1 MVKVAIFILSAFVS
15 EKQSRIE
22 AMAGPKIGISAEDWV
37 KHWDTDFAEFSH
49 QSHGHEHQDHHH
61 HHNHHHHGHHH
72 HGGAEEDE
80 RGCGSQ
86 KYLKKYLPKLTRDR
100 PSVSLLVSLC
110 GDSSDVAFLAGKG
123 HDVIGIEI
131 FEKAVKSI
139 FTENQPPIPYSVT
152 ETGPFKV
159 YTATDDKKIAIYVG
173 NFFDT
178 LPSDVG
184 PFDAVWDGHG
194 IVAIPEKDMQPYAD
208 KLKTLLKADGAMLF
222 STVWYDINELTKGP
236 APAPLSTD
244 ELSRFFPG
252 CKVELLEK
260 GPFDNSDFEGVT
272 KATNDI
278 NLITKNQ

>member
-1 MVKVAIFILSAFVS
+1 
-15 EKQSRIE
+15 
-22 AMAGPKIGISAEDWV
+22 MAGPKIGISAEDWV
-37 KHWDTDFAEFSH
+37 KHWETDFVEFSH
-49 QSHGHEHQDHHH
+49 QEHGDQGEHGHQDHH
-61 HHNHHHHGHHH
+61 GA
-72 HGGAEEDE
+72 GAEGCEE
-80 RGCGSQ
+80 RGCGSM
-86 KYLKKYLPKLTRDR
+86 KSLKKYLPKLTRDR

-272 KATNDI
+272 KITNDI
-278 NLITKNQ
+278 NFVTKNQ